1 MIYRGWIFARIVRM
15 KTRFALPLL
24 LLFCLLTIPVSG
36 QDVVSDL
43 LGRINGLRGQLGLPP
58 YALNGAL
65 SAAAQSHAVWMATT
79 SQVSHIQNDG
89 STPRSRAQL
98 SGYPSPM
105 VSENIYMGSLAGIGD
120 AWQFWTNSAVHYAGL
135 TSPNYTEI
143 GIGSATGAGGQS
155 FVLVFGNPSGSYAP
169 VRPAGNSSGAS
180 AAAQPQQP
188 SFVVGV
194 DESGNIMHE
203 IQPGDTLGDILLIY
217 GYTWEKL
224 PDILALNQM
233 SEEDVRGLD
242 IGQVLLIPPQAGTYT
257 PMPAEASAEVTE
269 AVSMATLAP
278 AASET
283 PTPIST
289 QVIIPTALPI
299 TETFLITPTPTRGM
313 IVSTLPAATSIA
325 ANPTPSTQTQPTNSA
340 TQTSSAPP
348 LWLIAAIALQVGVL
362 LAASFEFFR
371 RMRQ

>member
-1 MIYRGWIFARIVRM
+1 MRM
-15 KTRFALPLL
+15 RYRFAIPLL
-24 LLFCLLTIPVSG
+24 FLLCLLATIPASG
-36 QDVVSDL
+36 QDVVGDL

-65 SAAAQSHAVWMATT
+65 SAAAQNQAVWMATT
-79 SQVSHIQNDG
+79 AQISHIQNDG

-98 SGYPSPM
+98 SGYPSAM
-105 VSENIYMGSLAGIGD
+105 VSENIYMGSLAGVGD

-143 GIGSATGAGGQS
+143 GIGSAAGIGGQS

-169 VRPAGNSSGAS
+169 ARPASNSDGSAAS
-180 AAAQPQQP
+180 AAVPQQP
-188 SFVVGV
+188 SYVVGV

-203 IQPGDTLGDILLIY
+203 IQPGDTLGEILLIY

-233 SEEDVRGLD
+233 TEEDIRSLD

-257 PMPAEASAEVTE
+257 PVPPDVAESTE
-269 AVSMATLAP
+269 AISMATLAP
-278 AASET
+278 AISPT
-283 PTPIST
+283 PTAMNT
-289 QVIIPTALPI
+289 QVMIPTALPI
-299 TETFLITPTPTRGM
+299 TETLLSTPTPTPTRGM
-313 IVSTLPAATSIA
+313 VISTLPAATTVADLATPSAQTIA
-325 ANPTPSTQTQPTNSA
+325 APASGTD
-340 TQTSSAPP
+340 SAPP
-348 LWLIAAIALQVGVL
+348 FWLIAAIVIQVGVL
-362 LAASFEFFR
+362 LVASFEFLR